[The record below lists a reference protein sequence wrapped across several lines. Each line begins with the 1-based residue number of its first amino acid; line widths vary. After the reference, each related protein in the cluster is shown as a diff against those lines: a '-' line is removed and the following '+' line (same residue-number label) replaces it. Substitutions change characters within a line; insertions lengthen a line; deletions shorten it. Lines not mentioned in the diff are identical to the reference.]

1 VLCLCWRC
9 VGVGDGARVS
19 VGWIG
24 SEKVEKRMK
33 VKKKSRKEIEWNE
46 EDEDEKRSKRNEMEE
61 VFLNLKEGS

>member
-1 VLCLCWRC
+1 
-9 VGVGDGARVS
+9 
-19 VGWIG
+19 
-24 SEKVEKRMK
+24 MK